1 VPEPTSGGADNA
13 AVAERPT
20 ALTSRVLRAAYE
32 ENHRGARVSSFVSGS
47 FCSANGGRF
56 LSRPNRRAIVR
67 PSLGTNFTNGDGVLH
82 DYGQIGILVIIA
94 LIFPLG
100 ALVTSWAFR
109 SLRIRPGGDSNP
121 VKDDIYECGLR
132 TEGPSLVQFNFRY
145 YYIALLF
152 VLFDVEIVFLFPWAL
167 VFDKIGVAAYFEG
180 ILFIGILCLGILYA
194 WRKRALEWRL

>member
-1 VPEPTSGGADNA
+1 M
-13 AVAERPT
+13 
-20 ALTSRVLRAAYE
+20 
-32 ENHRGARVSSFVSGS
+32 SSFLGGS
-47 FCSANGGRF
+47 IVIAGTGDF
-56 LSRPNRRAIVR
+56 LSRLKGRDIVR

-94 LIFPLG
+94 LVFPLG

-109 SLRIRPGGDSNP
+109 SLRIRPGGDANP
-121 VKDDIYECGLR
+121 VKDDTYECGLR

-145 YYIALLF
+145 YYLALLF

-167 VFDKIGVAAYFEG
+167 VFDKVGVAGYFEG
-180 ILFIGILCLGILYA
+180 IVFIGILSLGILYA